1 MKRFLAFSV
10 CVCAILALHVGTA
23 IAQEEPEK
31 EKRVLVVGQWYPVL
45 EGGVNLTQS
54 SYSDNWSGGDKGSIV
69 WTAIVNGTLEN
80 QVDPKLNWT
89 STLKLAYGQTHQQ
102 RQDQNGSRSW
112 DRPEKSTDLID
123 LESIGRFTLGGFVDP
138 FLSARLESQFQDASD
153 PNGRNLSFNPIKLQ
167 ETAGIA
173 RKFLDEEDRQ
183 LLSRLGFSFRQH
195 IRKQFLVAPTSTP
208 DPPATD
214 KSTTTETTNDG
225 GIEWVT
231 DYKTKVLEDRVT
243 WTSKLRVF
251 QPLFYSAQDDFD
263 AVAEAEWI
271 AAGIDPDVVDFN
283 TAPDVDLE
291 NIFSTQITKIISVSL
306 YLRWLYD
313 KYDNSVVPKFDEEG
327 MLTNPADIRTATRLA
342 GQFKQTLAIGL
353 TYRFL

>member
-1 MKRFLAFSV
+1 MCALAV
-10 CVCAILALHVGTA
+10 LALHFSTA
-23 IAQEEPEK
+23 IAQDDAQPAAEK
-31 EKRVLVVGQWYPVL
+31 EKRVLEVGRWYPVL

-54 SYSDNWSGGDKGSIV
+54 SYSDNWNGGDKGSIV
-69 WTAIVNGTLEN
+69 WTAIVNGLLEN

-102 RQDQNGSRSW
+102 KQDQDGSRAW

-153 PNGRNLSFNPIKLQ
+153 PNGRTLSFNPIKLQ

-195 IRKQFLVAPTSTP
+195 IRKQFVVAPTSSP
-208 DPPATD
+208 DPPVTD
-214 KSTTTETTNDG
+214 KSSETETTNDG

-251 QPLFYSAQDDFD
+251 QPVFYSAQDDFD
-263 AVAEAEWI
+263 AVAEADWL

-283 TAPDVDLE
+283 RALDVDLE

-327 MLTNPADIRTATRLA
+327 TLTNPADIRTATRLA
-342 GQFKQTLAIGL
+342 GQFKQTLAIGV